1 LFSTTFY
8 LFIDI
13 GKDRTMA
20 DDATT
25 FSFLLVMLVQ
35 DEELEEAPIDMNVSQ
50 RLSEEELIG
59 KVVRTQMV

>member
-1 LFSTTFY
+1 
-8 LFIDI
+8 
-13 GKDRTMA
+13 MA
-20 DDATT
+20 NDATT